1 MVLIFFLTSLQI
13 DKAEFSCP
21 AWFPVGAKSLI
32 QRILDP
38 NPENVRICFAE
49 QGFFLAMSKEV

>member
-1 MVLIFFLTSLQI
+1 MMLNFSYLQI
-13 DKAEFSCP
+13 DKADFSCP

-38 NPENVRICFAE
+38 NPEHVRIFFAE
-49 QGFFLAMSKEV
+49 QDFLINV